1 MSERSIV
8 VGLDLGSHRVRLLVA
23 QVDEQGRRKVLGLGS
38 TPGEGIRKGLV
49 VDFDA
54 AVESI
59 ARAREEAEAASGLEI
74 RSTFVGLGGRHFRVI
89 RSEGVHVKDGPS
101 REISAEDV
109 RQVVRVARGLQL
121 PAGLRILHTLPVD
134 FILDNRGGI
143 KDPVGMDGVRLQSQV
158 MLVLGDETVLE
169 NSAKAVR
176 KAGMEVEGLVFRPL
190 ATAMAALTR
199 DEKDAGTVLLDIG
212 EGVTEILVLREGAL
226 AHAEVLPLGGGNV
239 TRDLSIG
246 LSISLSDAERLKM
259 EYGAALP
266 KIDDETSFPITQLG
280 AGEERHVTL
289 RTLRGIIDPRLR
301 EILELAWERALKAE
315 VARRPS
321 TGVVLC
327 GGAALMPGLAGLAAE
342 LFDRGVRL
350 GEPVNREGLL
360 AELQD
365 PRYSALVGL
374 LHYGYQRLAEADSKD
389 ERRGGSKGAVG
400 RILRAFGRG

>member
-1 MSERSIV
+1 MSERNIV

-23 QVDEQGRRKVLGLGS
+23 QVDEQGRQKVLGLG
-38 TPGEGIRKGLV
+38 TAPGEGIRKGLV
-49 VDFDA
+49 VDFDTAVA
-54 AVESI
+54 AISQ
-59 ARAREEAEAASGLEI
+59 AREEAEASSGLEI
-74 RSTFVGLGGRHFRVI
+74 RSAFVGVGGQHFRVI

-134 FILDNRGGI
+134 FILDNRSGI
-143 KDPVGMDGVRLQSQV
+143 EDPVGMDGVRLQSQV
-158 MLVLGDETVLE
+158 LLVLGDESILE

-176 KAGMEVEGLVFRPL
+176 KAGLEVEGLVFRPL

-199 DEKDAGTVLLDIG
+199 DEKDSGTVLLDIG
-212 EGVTEILVLREGAL
+212 EGCTEILVLHGGSL

-239 TRDLSIG
+239 TRDLSIA

-259 EYGAALP
+259 DFGAALS
-266 KIDDETSFPITQLG
+266 KMDEDMAFPITQLG
-280 AGEERHVTL
+280 ASEGRHVTA
-289 RTLRGIIDPRLR
+289 RTLRGIVDPRLK
-301 EILELAWERALKAE
+301 EILELAWDRAQKTE

-327 GGAALMPGLAGLAAE
+327 GGASLMPGLSSLAAE

-365 PRYSALVGL
+365 PRYTPLVGL
-374 LHYGYQRLAEADSKD
+374 LSYGFQRLHEDALEGGKG
-389 ERRGGSKGAVG
+389 RRSGGAVG
-400 RILRAFGRG
+400 RILKAFGRG